1 MATHSER
8 ADQPVGCRPASAQVM
23 KKMWDFV
30 MIFCIILLL
39 LLLLIVVVVRG
50 VAVNAIGVIEVPIGV
65 IGVAI
70 SFLIRALPIKWA
82 LGCAGSEQPDRPLP

>member
-1 MATHSER
+1 
-8 ADQPVGCRPASAQVM
+8 M

-39 LLLLIVVVVRG
+39 LLLLLLLIVVVVRG
-50 VAVNAIGVIEVPIGV
+50 VAVNAIGV